1 MTQRDD
7 FSPQSPVSLDE
18 AASVLLRGLVK
29 VGTLRRAA
37 DRGELATERL
47 GRAIV
52 TTPADIE
59 AWRKLCRDRQKAL
72 AYGSDRREPKETNA
86 APPSGSS
93 STESIRK
100 AQAAA
105 LATAQKLKD
114 GLRTTSPKN
123 TPQKGSTVVPL
134 PQSRSQ
140 TS

>member
-1 MTQRDD
+1 MSRHPARVSQVEELTP
-7 FSPQSPVSLDE
+7 FSPLSLDE

-37 DRGELATERL
+37 ERGELATERL

-59 AWRKLCRDRQKAL
+59 AWRQLCRDRQKAL
-72 AYGSDRREPKETNA
+72 ASGSGRREPMAASA

-93 STESIRK
+93 STESIKK

-105 LATAQKLKD
+105 LATARKLKD

-123 TPQKGSTVVPL
+123 TL
-134 PQSRSQ
+134 HARRRE
-140 TS
+140 